1 MKNINHGFATIFLL
15 VRKESYVFESQSNEG
30 LFILTRVKI
39 KSSIKGHIMLKQTP
53 LFRLI
58 RPNLPKAT

>member
-1 MKNINHGFATIFLL
+1 MKNINHGAATIFLL
-15 VRKESYVFESQSNEG
+15 VRKESYVFESQSDESA
-30 LFILTRVKI
+30 FILTRVKI
-39 KSSIKGHIMLKQTP
+39 KSSIKGRIMLKQSP